1 MVYIVIIIKKNKTY
15 NFAVCSLK
23 KKKWIHYEW
32 WADLRTTAR

>member
-1 MVYIVIIIKKNKTY
+1 MVYIVIIIKKNKTII
-15 NFAVCSLK
+15 CSVQPE